1 LECKPSGL
9 LKGKAKALH
18 SSFLEGEKMPKR
30 IVVGMQW
37 GDEGKGKIVDL
48 LSEQADVIARYQG
61 GANAGHTVVID
72 SKKFILHLIPTG
84 ILHPKKICVIG
95 NGVAFDLQLFF
106 LELEE
111 LESKGIKFDKRI
123 FISKNVHLVMPY
135 HKDMERI
142 EEEKRGN
149 SKIGTTLK
157 GIGPTYLDKIGRR
170 GIRLNDLFDEKLF
183 RAKIEENLKDKSS
196 CLNCLSEKELSSLWE
211 HCLSFLE
218 YKNRL
223 APLMTDTT
231 SFLNKAIKQKKNILF
246 EGAQGTL
253 LDIDFGTYPFV
264 TSSNT
269 TAGGACTGL
278 GVSPVYIDE
287 VIGVSKAY
295 TTRVGNGPF
304 PTELKDKTGEHIQ
317 QIGNEF
323 GATTGRPRR
332 CGWLDLLILR
342 YSVMI
347 NGIKKIALTKL
358 DVLDQLETIKVC
370 VGYKYKNSTLKE
382 FSTELNVLENCKPLY
397 KNISGW
403 KKDTTGIRDY
413 KKLPQKTKDYIKFIE
428 DQTGTKIF
436 LISTGCKRKETIWV

>member
-1 LECKPSGL
+1 
-9 LKGKAKALH
+9 
-18 SSFLEGEKMPKR
+18 
-30 IVVGMQW
+30 MQW

-48 LSEQADVIARYQG
+48 LSEQADIIARYQG

-95 NGVAFDLQLFF
+95 NGVALDLQLFF

-123 FISKNVHLVMPY
+123 FVSKNAHLVMPY
-135 HKDMERI
+135 HKAIERL
-142 EEEKRGN
+142 EEERRGN

-157 GIGPTYLDKIGRR
+157 GIGPAYLDKIGRR

-183 RAKIEENLKDKSS
+183 RSKIEENFEGKKGWFKL
-196 CLNCLSEKELSSLWE
+196 LSAKELSDLKE
-211 HCLSFLE
+211 HSLSFL
-218 YKNRL
+218 KL
-223 APLMTDTT
+223 KKKIAPFMIDATC
-231 SFLNKAIKQKKNILF
+231 FLNEAIKEKKDILF

-253 LDIDFGTYPFV
+253 LDIDFGTYPYV

-317 QIGNEF
+317 QVGNEF

-358 DVLDQLETIKVC
+358 DVIDQLETINVC
-370 VGYKYKNSTLKE
+370 VGYKYKGSILKE
-382 FSTELNVLENCKPLY
+382 FSTELKILEKCKPVY
-397 KNISGW
+397 KNIPGW
-403 KKDTTGIRDY
+403 EKDTTGIRDY

-428 DQTGTKIF
+428 DQTQTKIF
-436 LISTGCKRKETIWV
+436 LISTGCKREETIWV

>member
-1 LECKPSGL
+1 MSN
-9 LKGKAKALH
+9 
-18 SSFLEGEKMPKR
+18 R

-48 LSEQADVIARYQG
+48 LSEKSDIIARCQG

-84 ILHPKKICVIG
+84 ILSDFGSRGHSKKICIIG

-111 LESKGIKFDKRI
+111 LQSKGIKVDKRI
-123 FISKNVHLVMPY
+123 FISKNAHLVMPY

-142 EEEKRGN
+142 EEGKRGN

-157 GIGPTYLDKIGRR
+157 GIGPAYLDKIGRR
-170 GIRLNDLFDEKLF
+170 GLRLIDLFDEKIF
-183 RAKIEENLKDKSS
+183 RSKIEENIKDKSS
-196 CLNCLSEKELSSLWE
+196 CLNSLSEKELSSLWE

-218 YKNRL
+218 YKNRV
-223 APLMTDTT
+223 APLMIDTA
-231 SFLNKAIKQKKNILF
+231 SFLNKAIKQGKGILF

-253 LDIDFGTYPFV
+253 LDIDFGTYPYV

-278 GVSPVYIDE
+278 GVPPTSIDE

-295 TTRVGNGPF
+295 TTRVGGGPF
-304 PTELKDKTGEHIQ
+304 PTELRDEVGERIRQ
-317 QIGNEF
+317 KGREF

-332 CGWLDLLILR
+332 CGWLDIPLLKDAIRL
-342 YSVMI
+342 
-347 NGIKKIALTKL
+347 NGLTGIALTKM
-358 DVLDQLETIKVC
+358 DVLSEFERIKICTAYQYRGQRYEGVPSQIKILQEC
-370 VGYKYKNSTLKE
+370 EPVYE
-382 FSTELNVLENCKPLY
+382 EIP
-397 KNISGW
+397 GW
-403 KKDTTGIRDY
+403 KAELRESRNFED
-413 KKLPQKTKDYIKFIE
+413 LPPRAKDYIRHVEELTDTEVIVVSVGE
-428 DQTGTKIF
+428 
-436 LISTGCKRKETIWV
+436 RREETILRRNPFRHGPGKS

>member
-1 LECKPSGL
+1 
-9 LKGKAKALH
+9 
-18 SSFLEGEKMPKR
+18 MPKR

-48 LSEQADVIARYQG
+48 LSEQADIIARYQG

-84 ILHPKKICVIG
+84 ILSGFVHRTQIRGSRGHNEKVCVIG
-95 NGVAFDLQLFF
+95 NGVAFDLELFF
-106 LELEE
+106 QEIEE
-111 LESKGIKFDKRI
+111 LKCKGVNADKRVLV
-123 FISKNVHLVMPY
+123 SKNAHLVMPY
-135 HKDMERI
+135 HKAIERL
-142 EEEKRGN
+142 EEERRGN

-157 GIGPTYLDKIGRR
+157 GIGPAYLDKIGRR

-183 RAKIEENLKDKSS
+183 RSKIEENFEGKKGWFKL
-196 CLNCLSEKELSSLWE
+196 LSAKELSDLKE
-211 HCLSFLE
+211 HSLSFL
-218 YKNRL
+218 KL
-223 APLMTDTT
+223 KKKIAPFIIDATC
-231 SFLNKAIKQKKNILF
+231 FLNEAIKENKDILF

-253 LDIDFGTYPFV
+253 LDIDFGTYPYV

-304 PTELKDKTGEHIQ
+304 PTELKDKTGKYIQ
-317 QIGNEF
+317 EKGNEF

-370 VGYKYKNSTLKE
+370 VGYKYKGKILKE
-382 FSTELNVLENCKPLY
+382 FSTELNVLENCTPVY

-413 KKLPQKTKDYIKFIE
+413 KKLSQKTKDYIKFIE

-436 LISTGCKRKETIWV
+436 LISTGCKREETIWV

>member
-1 LECKPSGL
+1 MSN
-9 LKGKAKALH
+9 
-18 SSFLEGEKMPKR
+18 R

-48 LSEQADVIARYQG
+48 LSEKADIIARYAG

-84 ILHPKKICVIG
+84 VLNPKKICIIG

-111 LESKGIKFDKRI
+111 LQSKGIKVEKRI
-123 FISKNVHLVMPY
+123 FISKNAHLVMPY

-142 EEEKRGN
+142 EEGKRGN

-157 GIGPTYLDKIGRR
+157 GIGPAYLDKIGRR
-170 GIRLNDLFDEKLF
+170 GLRLIDLFDEKVF
-183 RAKIEENLKDKSS
+183 RSKIEENIKDKSS
-196 CLNCLSEKELSSLWE
+196 CLNSLSEKELSSLWE

-218 YKNRL
+218 YKNRV
-223 APLMTDTT
+223 APLMIDTA
-231 SFLNKAIKQKKNILF
+231 SFLNKAIKQGKDILF

-253 LDIDFGTYPFV
+253 LDVDFGTYPYV

-278 GVSPVYIDE
+278 GVPPTSIDE

-304 PTELKDKTGEHIQ
+304 PTELKDETGKYLQEK
-317 QIGNEF
+317 GNEF

-342 YSVMI
+342 YAVMI

-358 DVLDQLETIKVC
+358 DVLDELDTIKVC
-370 VGYKYKNSTLKE
+370 TGYKYKGKTLKE
-382 FSTELNVLENCKPLY
+382 FSNEVEILENCQPVY
-397 KNISGW
+397 KNLPGW
-403 KKDTTGIRDY
+403 KQNTNGIKDY
-413 KKLPQKTKDYIKFIE
+413 KKLPQKTKDYLKFIQ
-428 DQTGTKIF
+428 DQTETKIF
-436 LISTGCKRKETIWV
+436 LISTGCKREETIWV

>member
-1 LECKPSGL
+1 
-9 LKGKAKALH
+9 
-18 SSFLEGEKMPKR
+18 MPNR

-48 LSEQADVIARYQG
+48 LSEKSDIIARCQG

-84 ILHPKKICVIG
+84 ILSDFGSRGHSKKICIIG

-111 LESKGIKFDKRI
+111 LQSKGIKVDKRI
-123 FISKNVHLVMPY
+123 FISKNAHLVMPY

-142 EEEKRGN
+142 EEGKRGN

-157 GIGPTYLDKIGRR
+157 GIGPAYLDKIGRR
-170 GIRLNDLFDEKLF
+170 GLRLIDLFDEKIF
-183 RAKIEENLKDKSS
+183 RSKIEENIKDKSS
-196 CLNCLSEKELSSLWE
+196 CLNSLSEKELSSLWE

-218 YKNRL
+218 YKNRV
-223 APLMTDTT
+223 APLMIDTA
-231 SFLNKAIKQKKNILF
+231 SFLNKAIKQGKGILF

-253 LDIDFGTYPFV
+253 LDIDFGTYPYV

-278 GVSPVYIDE
+278 GVPPTSIDE

-304 PTELKDKTGEHIQ
+304 PTELKDETGKYLQEK
-317 QIGNEF
+317 GNEF

-342 YSVMI
+342 YAVMI

-358 DVLDQLETIKVC
+358 DVLDELDTIKVC
-370 VGYKYKNSTLKE
+370 TGYKYKGKTLKE
-382 FSTELNVLENCKPLY
+382 FTNEVEILENCTPAY
-397 KNISGW
+397 KSLPGW
-403 KKDTTGIRDY
+403 KQKTNGIKDY
-413 KKLPQKTKDYIKFIE
+413 KKLPQKTKDYLKFIQ
-428 DQTGTKIF
+428 DQTETKIF
-436 LISTGCKRKETIWV
+436 LISTGCKREETIWV

>member
-1 LECKPSGL
+1 MS
-9 LKGKAKALH
+9 
-18 SSFLEGEKMPKR
+18 KR

-48 LSEQADVIARYQG
+48 LSEKADIIARYAG

-72 SKKFILHLIPTG
+72 SKKFILHLIPSG
-84 ILHPKKICVIG
+84 ILHKNKICIIG
-95 NGVAFDLQLFF
+95 NGVALDLQLFF

-111 LESKGIKFDKRI
+111 LQSKEIKVDQRI
-123 FISKNVHLVMPY
+123 FISKNAHLVMPY

-142 EEEKRGN
+142 EEGKRGN

-157 GIGPTYLDKIGRR
+157 GIGPAYLDKIGRR
-170 GIRLNDLFDEKLF
+170 GLRLIDLFDEKVF
-183 RAKIEENLKDKSS
+183 RSKIEENIKDKSS
-196 CLNCLSEKELSSLWE
+196 CLNSLSEKELSSLWE
-211 HCLSFLE
+211 HCLSFLG
-218 YKNRL
+218 YKNRV
-223 APLMTDTT
+223 APLMIDTA
-231 SFLNKAIKQKKNILF
+231 SFLNKAIKQGKDILL

-253 LDIDFGTYPFV
+253 LDIDFGTYPYV

-278 GVSPVYIDE
+278 GVPPTAIDE

-304 PTELKDKTGEHIQ
+304 PTELKDETGKYLQEK
-317 QIGNEF
+317 GNEF

-342 YSVMI
+342 YAVMI

-358 DVLDQLETIKVC
+358 DVLDGLDTIKVC
-370 VGYKYKNSTLKE
+370 TGYKYKGKILKE
-382 FSTELNVLENCKPLY
+382 FSNEVEILENCTPVY

-413 KKLPQKTKDYIKFIE
+413 KKLPQKTKDYLKFIQ
-428 DQTGTKIF
+428 DQTGAKIF
-436 LISTGCKRKETIWV
+436 LISTGCKREETIWV